1 MTATATHVRFG
12 KALGTKR
19 LLSSDQTGGAFGL
32 VEHDLPAR
40 RLGSPVHTHADED
53 EYSYVVSGTLSAL
66 VGDEVIE
73 AGPGEVVAKPRGI
86 PHAFWNTAD
95 EPVVF
100 VELITPGGFEDY
112 FFDLAEPFNTQDL
125 EAMDQIRA
133 RYRLDMRPESIGE
146 LIARNGLEP
155 PF

>member
-12 KALGTKR
+12 KALGTKL
-19 LLSSDQTGGAFGL
+19 LLSSEQTGGSFGL

-40 RLGSPVHTHADED
+40 QLGSPVHTHADED
-53 EYSYVVSGTLSAL
+53 EYSYVVSGTLSAQ

-86 PHAFWNTAD
+86 PHAFWNAGD

-100 VELITPGGFEDY
+100 VELITPGCFEEY
-112 FFDLAEPFNTQDL
+112 FFDLAEPFNAQDL
-125 EAMDQIRA
+125 EAMDAIRQ
-133 RYRLDMRPESIGE
+133 RYRLDMRPETIGE
-146 LIARNGLEP
+146 LIGRNGLEP